1 MVYEPMKIKN
11 RKDLIWHLFFEKGY
25 DLQFIKD
32 YLLDH
37 DHYWNIQHSLDVAGK
52 PRTFEGYDLLSD
64 WEKEDY
70 KSIKDEMWNRGGG
83 CAVSNALR
91 AEGIE

>member
-1 MVYEPMKIKN
+1 M
-11 RKDLIWHLFFEKGY
+11 EKGY
-25 DLQFIKD
+25 DSQFIFD

-37 DHYWNIQHSLDVAGK
+37 DHYWRTIRSLDVAGK
-52 PRTFEGYDLLSD
+52 PVTDDGYNLLAD

-70 KSIKDEMWNRGGG
+70 HSIRMEMFDRRGG
-83 CAVSNALR
+83 CAVHNALI

>member
-1 MVYEPMKIKN
+1 MTSRTQRKN
-11 RKDLIWHLFFEKGY
+11 LIWDLMEKGH
-25 DLQFIKD
+25 DTQFIHD

-37 DHYWNIQHSLDVAGK
+37 DHYW
-52 PRTFEGYDLLSD
+52 RTNLLLGYDYFSV
-64 WEKEDY
+64 WEGEDY
-70 KSIKDEMWNRGGG
+70 KSILDEMWNRGGG

>member
-1 MVYEPMKIKN
+1 MITRTS
-11 RKDLIWHLFFEKGY
+11 RKDLIWDLMEKGH
-25 DLQFIKD
+25 DTQFIFD
-32 YLLDH
+32 YLLDYH
-37 DHYWNIQHSLDVAGK
+37 HYWTIIRSLDVAGK
-52 PRTFEGYDLLSD
+52 PVTDEGWDLLAD

-83 CAVSNALR
+83 CAVSNALM

>member
-1 MVYEPMKIKN
+1 MVYEPMTKKN
-11 RKDLIWHLFFEKGY
+11 RKDLIWHLLIEKDYEPGY
-25 DLQFIKD
+25 VFD

>member
-1 MVYEPMKIKN
+1 MTTKKTRRE
-11 RKDLIWHLFFEKGY
+11 LIRHLFFEKDY
-25 DLQFIKD
+25 DVRYVYD

-37 DHYWNIQHSLDVAGK
+37 DHYWEIIHSLDVAGK
-52 PRTFEGYDLLSD
+52 QRTFEGYDLLSD

>member
-1 MVYEPMKIKN
+1 MITRTS
-11 RKDLIWHLFFEKGY
+11 RKDLIWDLMEKGY
-25 DLQFIKD
+25 DTQFIFD
-32 YLLDH
+32 YLLDYH
-37 DHYWNIQHSLDVAGK
+37 HYWRIIRSLDVAGK
-52 PRTFEGYDLLSD
+52 PVTDEGWDLLAD

-83 CAVSNALR
+83 CAVSNALM